1 MQLKSN
7 INSMPLN
14 LDLLAKLGAKEQEN
28 ALAQNTSS
36 DEFAKLLG
44 SVDLG
49 EEQIVS
55 SQKSLLNNEVEVL
68 ENSEQNLVRP
78 SLNNL
83 EGLEGLNQQLQSDVD
98 SASIPVNKI
107 STQQSS
113 LGEVN
118 QLNSDISSSLK
129 NSKNES
135 AENLK
140 ASDLNAPDL
149 KTIVEKT
156 VELPKNRN
164 AEDASRQFMPG
175 RKSIFDVAKNSDNKV
190 QVSNQEASN
199 KLLDLENFMSRQSPT
214 VQKRIA
220 HKTYQNEVKS
230 SLLNKKLAEK
240 IDSIARPIPKNNIM
254 QMMLEQDV
262 KAMDRHIQVQA
273 PTNQSSDLGS
283 QLATQAP
290 KVFDLSSLRGS
301 ESRDAVIDQIQN
313 YIVQAKAASEPKVE
327 MSFKH
332 HELGVIDLQVQKTT
346 GDQIS
351 ISIGSNSTEGMK
363 FFTQNQSE
371 LLGSL
376 TSAGIKVAELKLD
389 STNSQSDF
397 TQDSGQRQRQ
407 EFAGDQRQQDSKRRE
422 ELWSLFKERREAA

>member
-14 LDLLAKLGAKEQEN
+14 LDSLAKLGAKEQEN
-28 ALAQNTSS
+28 VLAQNTSS

-49 EEQIVS
+49 EEQLVS
-55 SQKSLLNNEVEVL
+55 SQNTGLNTEVIALEEV
-68 ENSEQNLVRP
+68 
-78 SLNNL
+78 
-83 EGLEGLNQQLQSDVD
+83 NQQLQSDVD

-107 STQQSS
+107 STETHATLMNHQQSS

-118 QLNSDISSSLK
+118 QPNVDISSSLN

-190 QVSNQEASN
+190 QVTNQEASN

>member
-14 LDLLAKLGAKEQEN
+14 LDSLAKLGAKEQEN

-44 SVDLG
+44 SVDMG
-49 EEQIVS
+49 EEQLVS

-78 SLNNL
+78 SLDN
-83 EGLEGLNQQLQSDVD
+83 LEGLNQQLQSDVD

-107 STQQSS
+107 STETQAT
-113 LGEVN
+113 LLN
-118 QLNSDISSSLK
+118 HPNSDISSSLN

-140 ASDLNAPDL
+140 ASDLNTPDL

-190 QVSNQEASN
+190 QVTNQEASN